1 MNHARTMK
9 RIRNMLTR
17 FENAARTDEIRGSL
31 HPDIRDDVEYE
42 YHRSRKKL
50 EDVIKEE
57 LNNAHNRTD

>member
-1 MNHARTMK
+1 MKRDILPSMK

-31 HPDIRDDVEYE
+31 HPDVRDDVADNYR
-42 YHRSRKKL
+42 RSRKKL

-57 LNNAHNRTD
+57 LMK